1 MKKRLFII
9 LSDSILLIFL
19 GLVYA
24 WSVFKK
30 PLSLAYGWNDSQLTW
45 TFTICMF
52 MFCLGGFG
60 GAQLS
65 KRFSHRLIT
74 QICGG
79 LIGFSFVLMGFMT
92 SLWQIYVLY
101 GVIIGFAVGIV
112 YNCVLSTGNRW
123 FPDKAGLIAGLLLMF
138 FGAGSLILSPFSN
151 LLLSKLGTRIAFVV
165 IGILF
170 AAVLIL
176 GGLNV
181 RVPSEDESKTLL
193 GEVKTNTNK
202 TASSSR
208 DYEPKEMM
216 KTANF
221 WIYFVWCI
229 LVSAI
234 GLALLGQIA
243 TVSASVGMKDTACA
257 LMVSLFAVFNGV
269 GRFFF
274 GSFYDKKGRGLT
286 MTIFGILFI
295 LGGILM
301 ILGVKLGSAL
311 PIVLSLVLFGIAY
324 GGVTPT
330 NANFAR
336 SFFGNKNYA
345 TNFSLVN
352 FNLLVA
358 VFLGQ
363 FVGSTLYVRS
373 GGYLYT
379 AIAITV
385 IAVLSLILQFCVK
398 DNKQNIDA

>member
-1 MKKRLFII
+1 MKKRLFVM

-79 LIGFSFVLMGFMT
+79 LIGLSFVLMGFMT

-151 LLLSKLGTRIAFVV
+151 LLLSKLGTRMAFVV

-193 GEVKTNTNK
+193 GEVKANTNK
-202 TASSSR
+202 AASSSR
-208 DYEPKEMM
+208 DYEPKEMI

-229 LVSAI
+229 FVSAI

-257 LMVSLFAVFNGV
+257 LMISRFAVLNGV

-274 GSFYDKKGRGLT
+274 GSFCENNGRGLT
-286 MTIFGILFI
+286 MTIFGILFT
-295 LGGILM
+295 LGGVLM

-385 IAVLSLILQFCVK
+385 IAVLSLILQFFIK
-398 DNKQNIDA
+398 DNKQNMDA

>member
-1 MKKRLFII
+1 MKKRLFIM

-286 MTIFGILFI
+286 MTIFGI
-295 LGGILM
+295 
-301 ILGVKLGSAL
+301 
-311 PIVLSLVLFGIAY
+311 AY

-385 IAVLSLILQFCVK
+385 IAVLSLILQFCIK